1 MPRGIGDDKFTFFG
15 REIAI
20 GHVDGDALLAL
31 GLQAVHQ
38 QRQIELFAL
47 GADAFAVAVQRRQLI
62 LVDLA
67 GIVQQAANQGA
78 FAVVDAA
85 AGQKAQQALVLLRV
99 QIGFDAALVSDLL
112 CNCVVH
118 PAAP

>member
-1 MPRGIGDDKFTFFG
+1 MPWGIGDDKFAFFG

-20 GHVDGDALLAL
+20 GHVDGDALFAL

-38 QRQIELFAL
+38 QRQIELLAL

-67 GIVQQAANQGA
+67 GIVQQATDQGA

-99 QIGFDAALVSDLL
+99 RVGFDAALVSDLL
-112 CNCVVH
+112 CDCVVH